1 MDLYITDVLYLIQC
15 SELLVGRQGHLAC
28 NKSEWCGADWSK
40 VQTCIWPSWCHCHSL
55 SPASVKS
62 RLVLP
67 FCYRLTRLVLDKGQ
81 LNVCVCFVFDSAA
94 DVHDCSHTYSI
105 VLRIILF
112 WGWHSSFEL
121 QKKIKLWGSFDLEVW
136 LLSYSFNSDWK
147 NLELTGQNSTT
158 SNKTHQCR
166 HGSVILQYIMN
177 WNWKRLFCSDFK
189 CQVPDSWWCLGF

>member
-1 MDLYITDVLYLIQC
+1 MELLTAVFSLYLHSDIAIVKHSCAWTCISQMFC
-15 SELLVGRQGHLAC
+15 TWFSALSCWLGDKVIRPVT
-28 NKSEWCGADWSK
+28 KSEWCGADWSK

-105 VLRIILF
+105 VLRILLF

-121 QKKIKLWGSFDLEVW
+121 QKK
-136 LLSYSFNSDWK
+136 
-147 NLELTGQNSTT
+147 
-158 SNKTHQCR
+158 
-166 HGSVILQYIMN
+166 
-177 WNWKRLFCSDFK
+177 
-189 CQVPDSWWCLGF
+189 